1 MRIVV
6 ALACLLASAPSAS
19 AGTPHAHVYLVI
31 VDGLDARLADAA
43 HMPRLFDAVAHEPAH
58 SSVFRGAHAVMPA
71 RTNPNHVTLL
81 TGAYAD
87 AHGVTGN
94 AWWSRTPG
102 APPGMLEDAAL
113 IEVETLFTVAET
125 TAPSLVTLGVVGKP
139 KLASLFAAVPGRQ
152 RAPDVLWSP
161 ERLPPE
167 RREAVSGYSPDGETI
182 GAVLALAADAEPDLA
197 VMNLCDVDGAGHVHG
212 PGSAD
217 YARAVGAADA
227 AIARLLDDL
236 HARGRWARSVVI
248 VTADHGMSA
257 VGPTP
262 ERPRPVISL
271 GPVLREAGV
280 GGVTLVGDG
289 GVEHVYAERV
299 AASAT
304 TVGDAAETLGR
315 VAALARTTPGVAEV
329 LARLPVSGVPTLHAA
344 HPGWHLDHPRTGELL
359 LVAASGHQFVDP
371 FNPGEA
377 NLHGNHG
384 GPEDLAVP
392 LVVTGAWTGLRAAPR
407 GTPPPGAVDVAPT
420 IAALLGLR
428 APRLLDGH
436 PVPPGRAGHPIAAV
450 LGDRPETLS
459 RVGMDSE
466 RVTRF
471 TGLTAC
477 RGRQKPAR
485 QTFRSV
491 SAWLETTR
499 AHRGARGRP
508 KGL

>member
-1 MRIVV
+1 MRIFV
-6 ALACLLASAPSAS
+6 ALAYLLASALSAP
-19 AGTPHAHVYLVI
+19 AAAPPPHPHVYLVI

-58 SSVFRGAHAVMPA
+58 SSVFAGAHAVMPA

-94 AWWSRTPG
+94 VYWSRTRG
-102 APPGMLEDAAL
+102 APPEMLEDAAL

-139 KLASLFAAVPGRQ
+139 KLARLFAAVPGRQ
-152 RAPDVLWSP
+152 HAPDVLWSP
-161 ERLPPE
+161 ERLPAA
-167 RREAVSGYSPDGETI
+167 RRDAASGYSPDGETI
-182 GAVLALAADAEPDLA
+182 GAALALAAEAEPDLA
-197 VMNLCDVDGAGHVHG
+197 VMNLSDVDRAGHAHG
-212 PGSAD
+212 PESAD
-217 YARAVGAADA
+217 YARAVGGADA
-227 AIARLLDDL
+227 AVARLLDDL
-236 HARGRWARSVVI
+236 HSRGRWGRSVII

-262 ERPRPVISL
+262 ERPHPTISL
-271 GPVLREAGV
+271 GPVLREAGI

-304 TVGDAAETLGR
+304 TVGDAGD
-315 VAALARTTPGVAEV
+315 ALARTTPGVAEV
-329 LARLPVSGVPTLHAA
+329 LARLAVPGVPTLHAA

-377 NLHGNHG
+377 KLRGNHG

-392 LVVTGAWTGLRAAPR
+392 LVVTGGWTGLRAAPR

-450 LGDRPETLS
+450 LGNRPETLS
-459 RVGMDSE
+459 RVGIDSE

-508 KGL
+508 EGL

>member
-6 ALACLLASAPSAS
+6 ALAYLLVSALSA
-19 AGTPHAHVYLVI
+19 AAAAPPPHPHVYLVI

-58 SSVFRGAHAVMPA
+58 SSVFRGAHAIMPA

-161 ERLPPE
+161 DRLPPE
-167 RREAVSGYSPDGETI
+167 RREAASGYSGDGETV
-182 GAVLALAADAEPDLA
+182 AAALELAARAEPDLV
-197 VMNLCDVDGAGHVHG
+197 VMNLCDVDGAGHAHG
-212 PGSAD
+212 PDSAE
-217 YARAVGAADA
+217 YARAVAAADA
-227 AIARLLDDL
+227 ALARLLGDL
-236 HARGRWARSVVI
+236 HAQGRWGRSVII

-262 ERPRPVISL
+262 ERPHPTISL
-271 GPVLREAGV
+271 GPVLREAGI

-304 TVGDAAETLGR
+304 TVGDAGETLAR
-315 VAALARTTPGVAEV
+315 VAALARATPGVAEV
-329 LARLPVSGVPTLHAA
+329 LARLPVPGVPTLHAA

-359 LVAASGHQFVDP
+359 LVAASGHEFVDP

-377 NLHGNHG
+377 NLRGNHG
-384 GPEDLAVP
+384 GPENLAVP
-392 LVVTGAWTGLRAAPR
+392 LVVTGGWTRLRAASR

-436 PVPPGRAGHPIAAV
+436 PVPPARAGHPIAAL
-450 LGDRPETLS
+450 LGQSPHCAKN
-459 RVGMDSE
+459 SE
-466 RVTRF
+466 NSFSTTMPRRRTWVAAPRTS
-471 TGLTAC
+471 AC
-477 RGRQKPAR
+477 GSTPAP
-485 QTFRSV
+485 V
-491 SAWLETTR
+491 M
-499 AHRGARGRP
+499 
-508 KGL
+508 

>member
-1 MRIVV
+1 MRRVV
-6 ALACLLASAPSAS
+6 ALAYRRATARSAPA
-19 AGTPHAHVYLVI
+19 AAAPPQPHVYLVI

-58 SSVFRGAHAVMPA
+58 SSVFAGAHAVMPA

-81 TGAYAD
+81 TGAYAE
-87 AHGVTGN
+87 AHGITGN
-94 AWWSRTPG
+94 TYWSRTPA

-161 ERLPPE
+161 DRLPPE
-167 RREAVSGYSPDGETI
+167 RREAASGYSPDGETV
-182 GAVLALAADAEPDLA
+182 AAALELAARAEPDLV

-212 PGSAD
+212 PESAE
-217 YARAVGAADA
+217 YARAVAAAD
-227 AIARLLDDL
+227 
-236 HARGRWARSVVI
+236 
-248 VTADHGMSA
+248 
-257 VGPTP
+257 
-262 ERPRPVISL
+262 
-271 GPVLREAGV
+271 
-280 GGVTLVGDG
+280 
-289 GVEHVYAERV
+289 
-299 AASAT
+299 
-304 TVGDAAETLGR
+304 
-315 VAALARTTPGVAEV
+315 AALARTTPGVAEV
-329 LARLPVSGVPTLHAA
+329 LARLPVSGVPTLHAV

-377 NLHGNHG
+377 NLRGNHG

-392 LVVTGAWTGLRAAPR
+392 LVVTGGWAGLRAAPR

-477 RGRQKPAR
+477 RGRPKPAR

>member
-1 MRIVV
+1 MRILV
-6 ALACLLASAPSAS
+6 ALAYLLVSALSA
-19 AGTPHAHVYLVI
+19 AAAAPPPHPHVYLVI

-58 SSVFRGAHAVMPA
+58 SSVFAGAHAIMPA

-87 AHGVTGN
+87 AHGITGN
-94 AWWSRTPG
+94 AYWSRTSG

-161 ERLPPE
+161 DRLPPE
-167 RREAVSGYSPDGETI
+167 RREAASGYSADGETV
-182 GAVLALAADAEPDLA
+182 AAALELAARAEPDLV

-212 PGSAD
+212 PESAE
-217 YARAVGAADA
+217 YARAVSAADA

-236 HARGRWARSVVI
+236 HARARWDRSVVI

-315 VAALARTTPGVAEV
+315 VAALARRPPGATRARRASDRRGPRRPTRDLVSGRDGQRACDPVHRADGVPRPAKAGAADFPERERVAGDDACAPRRARTAQGPLVLPRRLRPPRHGVRTIHRTTQ
-329 LARLPVSGVPTLHAA
+329 ARLPIPTRDTVSG
-344 HPGWHLDHPRTGELL
+344 
-359 LVAASGHQFVDP
+359 
-371 FNPGEA
+371 
-377 NLHGNHG
+377 
-384 GPEDLAVP
+384 
-392 LVVTGAWTGLRAAPR
+392 
-407 GTPPPGAVDVAPT
+407 
-420 IAALLGLR
+420 
-428 APRLLDGH
+428 
-436 PVPPGRAGHPIAAV
+436 
-450 LGDRPETLS
+450 
-459 RVGMDSE
+459 
-466 RVTRF
+466 
-471 TGLTAC
+471 
-477 RGRQKPAR
+477 
-485 QTFRSV
+485 RS
-491 SAWLETTR
+491 
-499 AHRGARGRP
+499 
-508 KGL
+508 

>member
-6 ALACLLASAPSAS
+6 ALAYVLVSALSAPA
-19 AGTPHAHVYLVI
+19 AAPLPHPHVYLVI

-58 SSVFRGAHAVMPA
+58 SSVFPGAHAVMPA

-94 AWWSRTPG
+94 AYWSRTPG
-102 APPGMLEDAAL
+102 APPEMLEDAAR

-125 TAPSLVTLGVVGKP
+125 MAPSLVTLGVVGKP
-139 KLASLFAAVPGRQ
+139 KLAGLFAGVPGRQ

-167 RREAVSGYSPDGETI
+167 RREAASGYSPDGETI
-182 GAVLALAADAEPDLA
+182 GAALALAAEAEPDLA
-197 VMNLCDVDGAGHVHG
+197 VMNLCDVDGAGHVRG
-212 PGSAD
+212 PESAD

-227 AIARLLDDL
+227 AVAHLLDDL
-236 HARGRWARSVVI
+236 HVRGRWGRSVVI

-257 VGPTP
+257 VGPAP
-262 ERPRPVISL
+262 ERPHPVISL

-280 GGVTLVGDG
+280 GGVTLVADG

-299 AASAT
+299 AATAT
-304 TVGDAAETLGR
+304 AVGDAGETLAR
-315 VAALARTTPGVAEV
+315 VAALARATPGVAEV
-329 LARLPVSGVPTLHAA
+329 LARLPVPGVPILHAV
-344 HPGWHLDHPRTGELL
+344 HPGWHLDHQRTGELL

-377 NLHGNHG
+377 KLRGNHG

-392 LVVTGAWTGLRAAPR
+392 LVVTGGWTGLRAAPR
-407 GTPPPGAVDVAPT
+407 GTLPPGAVDVAPT
-420 IAALLGLR
+420 VAALLGLR

-450 LGDRPETLS
+450 LGQSP
-459 RVGMDSE
+459 
-466 RVTRF
+466 
-471 TGLTAC
+471 
-477 RGRQKPAR
+477 
-485 QTFRSV
+485 
-491 SAWLETTR
+491 
-499 AHRGARGRP
+499 H
-508 KGL
+508 

>member
-81 TGAYAD
+81 TGTYAE
-87 AHGVTGN
+87 AHGITGN
-94 AWWSRTPG
+94 TYWSRTPA

-161 ERLPPE
+161 DRLPPE
-167 RREAVSGYSPDGETI
+167 RREAASGYSADGETV
-182 GAVLALAADAEPDLA
+182 AAALELAARAEPDLV

-212 PGSAD
+212 PESAE
-217 YARAVGAADA
+217 YARAVPAADA

-236 HARGRWARSVVI
+236 HAQGRWGRSVVI

-280 GGVTLVGDG
+280 GGVTLVGAG
-289 GVEHVYAERV
+289 GVEHVHADRV

-304 TVGDAAETLGR
+304 TVGAAAETLAR
-315 VAALARTTPGVAEV
+315 VAALARTTPGVA
-329 LARLPVSGVPTLHAA
+329 A
-344 HPGWHLDHPRTGELL
+344 
-359 LVAASGHQFVDP
+359 
-371 FNPGEA
+371 
-377 NLHGNHG
+377 
-384 GPEDLAVP
+384 
-392 LVVTGAWTGLRAAPR
+392 
-407 GTPPPGAVDVAPT
+407 
-420 IAALLGLR
+420 
-428 APRLLDGH
+428 
-436 PVPPGRAGHPIAAV
+436 
-450 LGDRPETLS
+450 
-459 RVGMDSE
+459 
-466 RVTRF
+466 
-471 TGLTAC
+471 
-477 RGRQKPAR
+477 
-485 QTFRSV
+485 
-491 SAWLETTR
+491 
-499 AHRGARGRP
+499 
-508 KGL
+508 